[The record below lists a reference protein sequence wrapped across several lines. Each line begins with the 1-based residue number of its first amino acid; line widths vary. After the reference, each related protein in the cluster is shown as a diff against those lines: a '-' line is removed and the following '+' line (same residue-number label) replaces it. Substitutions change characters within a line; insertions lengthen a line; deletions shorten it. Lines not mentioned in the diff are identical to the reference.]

1 MSTPLTAQVIFS
13 FRDRRAVQARARQP
27 QALARRLPGRPVLGW
42 LCLAAAGAA
51 WGADSHFG
59 DAARASLQQ
68 EAEAAGLSAA
78 YDVDS
83 VELPSMGEAMAPP
96 WAAPGAAQ
104 PGSSFNS
111 TQHIGVTRW
120 LTPEAPHTGGRFGL
134 SLGMSAPA
142 PSAAGA
148 PLAGGA
154 LPPASLDLGV
164 RWRSRLDSGR
174 HLDISAWTRP
184 LPAGQPQDAMGMI
197 WQTQPPM
204 YGTRVEVQWASSRT
218 RGLVPEFGAVGVQLQ
233 GGSRLVLRARKGGPM
248 LYYRA
253 KF

>member
-13 FRDRRAVQARARQP
+13 FRYRRALPARARRP
-27 QALARRLPGRPVLGW
+27 QALARMLPGRPVVGW
-42 LCLAAAGAA
+42 LCLAVAGAA
-51 WGADSHFG
+51 WGADSQFA
-59 DAARASLQQ
+59 DEARASLEQ
-68 EAEAAGLSAA
+68 ETARLSAA
-78 YDVDS
+78 YEVHS
-83 VELPSMGEAMAPP
+83 VELPSMGETAPP
-96 WAAPGAAQ
+96 WATSGAAQ

-120 LTPEAPHTGGRFGL
+120 LTPETSDSGGRFGL

-197 WQTQPPM
+197 WQSQPPM

-218 RGLVPEFGAVGVQLQ
+218 RGLVPEFGAIGVQLQ